1 MVSCHKYRLSSTVDA
16 LFLADSDESKK
27 NNSISV
33 FIFCFAGIGDTGF
46 KYHKALS
53 LMVVAFLFAT
63 VYSYIPEMIK
73 TDIKKAFHTY
83 NPIIWMNY
91 PAFDWLVP
99 MPQMLDYIITDI
111 AVNNKWL
118 YSVLGVITELSKP
131 NTK

>member
-1 MVSCHKYRLSSTVDA
+1 MNLKKIIAYPFLYFALPALVIQIAKLTGRLNI
-16 LFLADSDESKK
+16 EK
-27 NNSISV
+27 
-33 FIFCFAGIGDTGF
+33 GF

-53 LMVVAFLFAT
+53 LIIAVFMFAT
-63 VYSYIPEMIK
+63 LYSYIPEMIK